1 MIKRL
6 LGWILSMA
14 VVALLVVTVLHRDR
28 YRSMLPERLPEAAPA
43 AVSSAELPVQ
53 EERRTPVPVPTQAV
67 APAPAPA
74 PESEPVPDVVAETPA
89 ADSVT
94 VSLPADSLQTALTA
108 EVSTDPDDSVANT
121 PSE

>member
-28 YRSMLPERLPEAAPA
+28 YRSMLPERVPEAAPA

-67 APAPAPA
+67 APAP
-74 PESEPVPDVVAETPA
+74 ESEPASDVVAEAPA

>member
-28 YRSMLPERLPEAAPA
+28 YRSMLPERVPEAAPA

-67 APAPAPA
+67 APEPAPK
-74 PESEPVPDVVAETPA
+74 SEPASDVVAETPA

-94 VSLPADSLQTALTA
+94 VSLPADSLQTALTV